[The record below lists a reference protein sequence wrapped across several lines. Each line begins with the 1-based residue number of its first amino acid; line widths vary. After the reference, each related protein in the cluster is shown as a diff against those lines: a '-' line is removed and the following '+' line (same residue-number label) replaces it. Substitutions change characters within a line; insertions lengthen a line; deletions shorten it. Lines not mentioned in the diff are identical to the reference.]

1 MTKKLLL
8 TTALVSALSATTA
21 NANIFEITYNGNNT
35 YTFDGAQFANFTA
48 LTTEIDARTRAGRIN
63 LDNDDISLKKDTQK
77 VFLNDLFSANANI
90 RTELAAVIAAQV
102 QAEGG
107 RVTRDEVLAGLN
119 EVTNI
124 FSSIPSSLRDQIFS
138 TIDLEDLFESDLDE
152 LRDAFAY
159 IKSGDAGQIQNLVAL
174 RETNKVT
181 DSNFSTIET
190 KLASQNATIKQLI
203 EERDNLL
210 KAATLSAEQTS
221 RLDSISKQIG
231 GLKEFIEIR
240 NAKETQENLKQRI
253 AKIEQAASSKQNNA
267 LKAKALADLNE
278 LKRSIDKYL
287 VRDVTDATKV
297 PDVQKSDS
305 AISEGLMNSLVISR
319 GVVDSRIGGFSAVSA
334 GDLMQTYGI
343 WAQGSLSRGTQK
355 AHGNA
360 PGYKLDQK
368 GVTIGADTGDE
379 TLLGVAYS
387 FFVNDIKNKA
397 NTSNKEDVKSHIV
410 TIYGK
415 FDVTN
420 EVFVSGQGQY
430 GKSNIKKKRATGDL
444 ANNIASAKTKADSMA
459 VKLEVGYD
467 YEVAP
472 QVHLV
477 PTVGASYANI
487 QVKGYKES
495 GKGLNRSVAKRTTNR
510 TSGLAGITA
519 KYVADMGGSMK
530 VIPEIHANVDY
541 AFNTKNS
548 ATSVTLVNGI
558 DAIATPAQKISKGF
572 YNIGGSVK
580 GIQADMYEISAGYDL
595 GLAKK
600 FQSHTGTLKLKVNL

>member
-8 TTALVSALSATTA
+8 TTALISALSATTA
-21 NANIFEITYNGNNT
+21 NAVEFEMVYNGNN
-35 YTFDGAQFANFTA
+35 NFTVNGVQYNGIHGV
-48 LTTEIDARTRAGRIN
+48 IDGIHNLVQAGQIHLSEGEGFEYTLSPN
-63 LDNDDISLKKDTQK
+63 TQK
-77 VFLNDLFSANANI
+77 AYLSDLFSANN
-90 RTELAAVIAAQV
+90 AALKADMV
-102 QAEGG
+102 
-107 RVTRDEVLAGLN
+107 RNLDPDEVAQFN
-119 EVTNI
+119 EEFDELTSLI
-124 FSSIPSSLRDQIFS
+124 SSLTPSLRNS
-138 TIDLEDLFESDLDE
+138 LFDMVSLKDLDLDG
-152 LRDAFAY
+152 LRQLAIDSNVV
-159 IKSGDAGQIQNLVAL
+159 KEDSNQLQNLVSL
-174 RETNKVT
+174 RTGNRAT
-181 DSNFSTIET
+181 DSKFSAVDD
-190 KLASQNATIKQLI
+190 KLASENPDIRTLLSERNTLLNAV
-203 EERDNLL
+203 
-210 KAATLSAEQTS
+210 TLSPEQAA
-221 RLDSISKQIG
+221 RLDSVSKQVG
-231 GLKEFIEIR
+231 SLKEFVELR

-253 AKIEQAASSKQNNA
+253 TQIEQAASSKENDA
-267 LKAKALADLNE
+267 LKIKALADLNE
-278 LKRSIDKYL
+278 LKRNIDRYL
-287 VRDVTDATKV
+287 LRDVKDTTKV
-297 PDVQKSDS
+297 PDIQKSDS
-305 AISEGLMNSLVISR
+305 AVSEGLMNSLVISR

-334 GDLMQTYGI
+334 GDLMQTYGV
-343 WAQGSLSRGTQK
+343 WAQGSMSRGTQK
-355 AHGNA
+355 AYGNA

-387 FFVNDIKNKA
+387 FFMNDIKNKA
-397 NTSNKEDVKSHIV
+397 NSSNKEDVKSHIITV
-410 TIYGK
+410 YGK

-459 VKLEVGYD
+459 AKLEVGYD

-472 QVHLV
+472 QVHLI

-487 QVKGYKES
+487 SVKGYKES
-495 GKGLNRSVAKRTTNR
+495 GKGLNRSVAKRTTTR

-519 KYVADMGGSMK
+519 KYVADMGSMK

-548 ATSVTLVNGI
+548 ATSVTIINGI

-572 YNIGGSVK
+572 YKIGGSVK

>member
-21 NANIFEITYNGNNT
+21 NATDYIIAYTGNNT
-35 YTFDGAQFANFTA
+35 FTINNTPYASFATLNTAMEA
-48 LTTEIDARTRAGRIN
+48 LTDN
-63 LDNDDISLKKDTQK
+63 LTAADKVTVRQNSGKAFLTDLIS
-77 VFLNDLFSANANI
+77 NNALQ
-90 RTELAAVIAAQV
+90 RELIAVIAADGELD
-102 QAEGG
+102 AGE
-107 RVTRDEVLAGLN
+107 VTQGFNELLAGLSTLSSSERDLYLN
-119 EVTNI
+119 AGGFALDNIGVGDEDGLSDNLKEI
-124 FSSIPSSLRDQIFS
+124 FSQFQYLQQGGDPANVIAL
-138 TIDLEDLFESDLDE
+138 LETES
-152 LRDAFAY
+152 R
-159 IKSGDAGQIQNLVAL
+159 
-174 RETNKVT
+174 TNAKFV
-181 DSNFSTIET
+181 TIET
-190 KLASQNATIKQLI
+190 AVAQDSNVSQLI
-203 EERDNLL
+203 EQRNELRKL
-210 KAATLSAEQTS
+210 KTLTTEQAAK
-221 RLDSISKQIG
+221 LDSLSKQVAS
-231 GLKEFIEIR
+231 LKEFVEAR
-240 NAKETQENLKQRI
+240 NSKETQENLKQHI
-253 AKIEQAASSKQNNA
+253 TKIEKQAAGNKTSKTQS
-267 LKAKALADLNE
+267 LAELNE
-278 LKRSIDKYL
+278 LKRDIDRYV
-287 VRDVTDATKV
+287 VRDVKDATKV
-297 PDVQKSDS
+297 PNVQKSDS
-305 AISEGLMNSLVISR
+305 ALSEGLMNSLVISR

-334 GDLMQTYGI
+334 GDLMQTYGV

-387 FFVNDIKNKA
+387 FFVNDIKNKDNA
-397 NTSNKEDVKSHIV
+397 SNKEDVKSHIV

-459 VKLEVGYD
+459 AKLEAGYD

-472 QVHLV
+472 QIHLV

>member
-35 YTFDGAQFANFTA
+35 YTFDGAQFASLTA
-48 LTTEIDARTRAGRIN
+48 LSTEFKTRIQAGRIV
-63 LDNDDISLKKDTQK
+63 LANDDIIIKKDTQK
-77 VFLNDLFSANANI
+77 TFFTDLITNKNNVRDQFAPLAAAVSGENPAAVAQYLNELSSIISSLPLDIQEELFSTVDFDDIGEFDA
-90 RTELAAVIAAQV
+90 
-102 QAEGG
+102 
-107 RVTRDEVLAGLN
+107 
-119 EVTNI
+119 
-124 FSSIPSSLRDQIFS
+124 
-138 TIDLEDLFESDLDE
+138 DE
-152 LRDAFAY
+152 LRDQLAY
-159 IKSGDAGQIQNLVAL
+159 IKSAEGIQNFTAL
-174 RETNKVT
+174 KETSKVT
-181 DSNFSTIET
+181 NSRFSETET

-210 KAATLSAEQTS
+210 KAATLSAEQTA
-221 RLDSISKQIG
+221 RLDTISRQVG

-253 AKIEQAASSKQNNA
+253 AKIEQAASSKENNA
-267 LKAKALADLNE
+267 LKTKALADLNE

-459 VKLEVGYD
+459 AKLEVGYD

-495 GKGLNRSVAKRTTNR
+495 GKGLNRSVAKRTTTR

-558 DAIATPAQKISKGF
+558 DAIATPSQKISKGF

>member
-1 MTKKLLL
+1 MPLDIQEELFSTVDFDDIGEFDADELRDQLAYIK
-8 TTALVSALSATTA
+8 SAEG
-21 NANIFEITYNGNNT
+21 I
-35 YTFDGAQFANFTA
+35 QNFTA
-48 LTTEIDARTRAGRIN
+48 LKET
-63 LDNDDISLKKDTQK
+63 SK
-77 VFLNDLFSANANI
+77 
-90 RTELAAVIAAQV
+90 
-102 QAEGG
+102 
-107 RVTRDEVLAGLN
+107 
-119 EVTNI
+119 VTNSR
-124 FSSIPSSLRDQIFS
+124 FS
-138 TIDLEDLFESDLDE
+138 
-152 LRDAFAY
+152 
-159 IKSGDAGQIQNLVAL
+159 
-174 RETNKVT
+174 ET
-181 DSNFSTIET
+181 ET

-210 KAATLSAEQTS
+210 KAATLSAEQTA
-221 RLDSISKQIG
+221 RLDTISRQVG

-253 AKIEQAASSKQNNA
+253 AKIEQAASSKENNA
-267 LKAKALADLNE
+267 LKTKALADLNE

-459 VKLEVGYD
+459 AKLEVGYD

-495 GKGLNRSVAKRTTNR
+495 GKGLNRSVAKRTTTR

-558 DAIATPAQKISKGF
+558 DAIATPSQKISKGF